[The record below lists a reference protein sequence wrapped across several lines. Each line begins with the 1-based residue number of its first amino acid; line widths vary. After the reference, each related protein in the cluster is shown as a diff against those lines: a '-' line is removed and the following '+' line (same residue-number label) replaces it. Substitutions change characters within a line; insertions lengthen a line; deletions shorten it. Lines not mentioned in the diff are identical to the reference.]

1 MKEPSVPVT
10 YLKNLKEPALFMKE
24 LAVIEAI
31 N

>member
-24 LAVIEAI
+24 LAVIAI